1 MGRCNEQVLVT
12 AINQTLCD
20 KDSFLATLQGNIET
34 VLSQG
39 NDQVL
44 ADIDKRLKELQA
56 ELLKLATSNADY
68 DNVGNEIYRLR
79 DEKQKLMVENA
90 NREELKNRMPTWLH
104 SCGNNLPPSQN
115 TTNSLSGG

>member
-1 MGRCNEQVLVT
+1 VPESQIEQILVT

-20 KDSFLATLQGNIET
+20 KDSFLATLQNNIET

-44 ADIDKRLKELQA
+44 ADVDKRLKKLQA

-68 DNVGNEIYRLR
+68 EKVGNEIYQLR
-79 DEKQKLMVENA
+79 DEKPDCRHGSFPA
-90 NREELKNRMPTWLH
+90 GAAHCPDRIRRAACPAAD
-104 SCGNNLPPSQN
+104 
-115 TTNSLSGG
+115 